1 MSSPSG
7 NLPNGKIAFGL
18 SIFIFLYK
26 LCVQMHLAKGDTP
39 FVIPRTAFL
48 VKTIKFELL

>member
-26 LCVQMHLAKGDTP
+26 LCVQMHLAREIFPLEP
-39 FVIPRTAFL
+39 FFNLRFYEVAQNS
-48 VKTIKFELL
+48 